1 MKNTTDYIF
10 WDWGEDLPEADDD
23 KEVEEEEND

>member
-1 MKNTTDYIF
+1 MTDYIF

-23 KEVEEEEND
+23 KEIEEEVLNNG

>member
-1 MKNTTDYIF
+1 MTDYIF

-23 KEVEEEEND
+23 KEIEEGEESA